1 MCILLS
7 ILILTLLVYIGMY
20 IYVYM
25 YRSNVLRIMIIII
38 HEIINRNSL
47 SLLWHNCC
55 NHNLIGLEMGGSLDY
70 DGKVA
75 LVDIG

>member
-1 MCILLS
+1 MHI
-7 ILILTLLVYIGMY
+7 IKYIHSYVFSLY
-20 IYVYM
+20 IYISMYM
-25 YRSNVLRIMIIII
+25 YRGNVLGIMIIII

-47 SLLWHNCC
+47 SLLWHYCC